1 MITLEI
7 ADKLKSQFADRLRK
21 HRESRQLSQ
30 SYFAEQL
37 GLSLATY
44 NRYEKQNAQP
54 SISLLVR
61 MADVLGITTDQ
72 LIGYDSKNLL
82 TDLEE
87 TYLKLDQ
94 LGITHDKSDYGEN
107 IIYIENE
114 IYTLNDIQLMDLVE
128 IVDDYAAKS
137 TTNIYRDIFIS
148 EFKRDYQL
156 MRSPTYPG
164 NVKSKEK

>member
-7 ADKLKSQFADRLRK
+7 ADKLKAQFASRLKK

-30 SYFAEQL
+30 SEFAKLL

-61 MADVLGITTDQ
+61 MADVLGITIDK
-72 LIGYDSKNLL
+72 LVGYDNNNLL
-82 TDLEE
+82 SDIEE

-94 LGITHDKSDYGEN
+94 LGIAHDKSDFGEN
-107 IIYIENE
+107 IVFIEKE
-114 IYTLNDIQLMDLVE
+114 IYTLNDTQLMDLVE
-128 IVDDYAAKS
+128 IVDDYTAKA
-137 TTNIYRDIFIS
+137 TTNVYRDIFIS
-148 EFKRDYQL
+148 EFKRDYHL
-156 MRSPTYPG
+156 MRSSTYPG
-164 NVKSKEK
+164 NVNKEN